1 MAIYEARC
9 RQVQQLLAEQGVDAL
24 LVWPS
29 SDLIYLQ
36 GYPARPRPRLTLLV
50 VPVDEQPIAVVPV
63 LEAMRLDSLPER
75 FFRAIAW
82 EETDDPVQRT
92 VAALGGRGRRAATI
106 AVSDQLWGGFLLR
119 FQAALPSARFVS
131 AGPIMRA
138 LRIRKSPDEVE
149 LLREAG
155 RRQDRALERLLE
167 SSMLGRPEIEVA
179 QRYVDYR
186 RQEGLEVEKLG
197 TFGAGPGGASP
208 HQLVGPRPIQPG
220 DSVVIDGSATYRH
233 YYADSTR
240 TVCAGQSDA
249 ELRTIYA
256 VVQEAQEAA
265 VRAVRPGVTAESVD
279 AVAREII
286 ERAGYGDRFIHRTGH
301 GIGLDVHEDPYI
313 VRGNSTVLEPGMA
326 FSIEPGIYLPGRFGV
341 RIEDIVV
348 VTDSGAERLNH
359 LPRELRSVA

>member
-1 MAIYEARC
+1 M
-9 RQVQQLLAEQGVDAL
+9 
-24 LVWPS
+24 
-29 SDLIYLQ
+29 
-36 GYPARPRPRLTLLV
+36 
-50 VPVDEQPIAVVPV
+50 
-63 LEAMRLDSLPER
+63 
-75 FFRAIAW
+75 
-82 EETDDPVQRT
+82 
-92 VAALGGRGRRAATI
+92 
-106 AVSDQLWGGFLLR
+106 
-119 FQAALPSARFVS
+119 QA
-131 AGPIMRA
+131 
-138 LRIRKSPDEVE
+138 
-149 LLREAG
+149 
-155 RRQDRALERLLE
+155 DRAGV
-167 SSMLGRPEIEVA
+167 SF
-179 QRYVDYR
+179 
-186 RQEGLEVEKLG
+186 EVEKLG

-208 HQLVGPRPIQPG
+208 HHLVGPRPIQPG

-348 VTDSGAERLNH
+348 VTDSGAERLNQ